1 MTTVLSADGQPA
13 DGRLRRGARTR
24 DAIVRSYIELLGS
37 GERRPRAENIAQRAG
52 VGIRTVYNQFRDMEG
67 LRAEAGALVWTQI
80 EKYIVRDV
88 PSGASLDERID
99 LFVDMRSQLLET
111 LAPYARSAHGHH
123 DGSGELRRQRT
134 VLVNGSKREL
144 SVTFRPELSRREGP
158 DRDRFLNALH
168 AASSAAV
175 WSGLRD
181 ELNLDVPDATAIFRL
196 TLRALLHS

>member
-1 MTTVLSADGQPA
+1 MTTVLSADDQPA

-37 GERRPRAENIAQRAG
+37 GDRAPRAENIAQRAG

-67 LRAEAGALVWTQI
+67 LRAEAGALVWAQI

-99 LFVDMRSQLLET
+99 LFVDMRSRLLET
-111 LAPYARSAHGHH
+111 LAPYARSAQGHH
-123 DGSGELRRQRT
+123 DESGELRRQRS
-134 VLVNGSKREL
+134 VLVKGSKREL
-144 SVTFRPELSRREGP
+144 SLAFRPELSRRDGC
-158 DRDRFLNALH
+158 DRDQFLDALH
-168 AASSAAV
+168 AVSGSSA

-181 ELNLDVPDATAIFRL
+181 ELNLDVPHATAIFRL
-196 TLRALLHS
+196 TLDALLHS

>member
-52 VGIRTVYNQFRDMEG
+52 VGIRTVYNHFRDMEG

-123 DGSGELRRQRT
+123 DRSGELRRQRS
-134 VLVNGSKREL
+134 VLVNGSRREL

-158 DRDRFLNALH
+158 DRDRFLDALH
-168 AASSAAV
+168 AVSSAPA

-196 TLRALLHS
+196 TLTALLNS

>member
-37 GERRPRAENIAQRAG
+37 GDRRPRAENIAQRAG
-52 VGIRTVYNQFRDMEG
+52 VGIRTVYNQFRDLEG
-67 LRAEAGALVWTQI
+67 LRAEAGTLVWTQI

-88 PSGASLDERID
+88 PSGASLEERID

-123 DGSGELRRQRT
+123 DRSGELRRQRS

-158 DRDRFLNALH
+158 DRDRFLDALH
-168 AASSAAV
+168 AVSSAPA

-196 TLRALLHS
+196 TLTALLRS